1 MTLATSST
9 TADWVAKGASPAI
22 VLASPKRVSSFFS
35 VIMAD
40 KTLLTMAVILM
51 TGSLLIMA
59 TF

>member
-1 MTLATSST
+1 LGGQGRLLGYRLSF
-9 TADWVAKGASPAI
+9 AKAS
-22 VLASPKRVSSFFS
+22 VELFS